1 MVEDGPSDAE
11 LDAWL
16 TRLNSMN
23 LAVDHFAE
31 CRRATEVVE
40 ALRRT
45 RARLKAVEADQ
56 ATAREQRDR
65 MCAAVAHAATHA
77 SLDRIMG
84 IEARIAAG
92 IADRGNGR

>member
-1 MVEDGPSDAE
+1 VVDDGPSDAE
-11 LDAWL
+11 LNAWL
-16 TRLNSMN
+16 ARLNSLN

-65 MCAAVAHAATHA
+65 MCAAVAHAATQRLRA
-77 SLDRIMG
+77 SVDDVLTDA
-84 IEARIAAG
+84 EIAYLSP
-92 IADRGNGR
+92 NGAP